1 MKKYAIF
8 QGQTKSLF
16 WWNFFRFFSLLCVT
30 TIEPKRSSYW
40 ILKDPIFDKEKKGFV
55 YARRY

>member
-1 MKKYAIF
+1 MKKCAIF
-8 QGQTKSLF
+8 QTR
-16 WWNFFRFFSLLCVT
+16 NYFRFFSLLCV